1 MMIDRAQC
9 VSARQAHEGAWGEIA
24 ASGWLVGMIDVSG
37 GNTKRSA
44 WVVRNAWFRERLVSA
59 VAAAALQ
66 PQARIGM
73 GKDRLLA
80 PRIASNVGQNKWLYR
95 RLYSFVLRHAWQSC
109 STEDRRH
116 EFLVKRPGA
125 ESTPAASR
133 IDAGPQAVK
142 KMQLSLACTTPNSS

>member
-73 GKDRLLA
+73 GKGNDVRFAQFRTHASTNQHARSA
-80 PRIASNVGQNKWLYR
+80 PFPRGQ
-95 RLYSFVLRHAWQSC
+95 
-109 STEDRRH
+109 
-116 EFLVKRPGA
+116 
-125 ESTPAASR
+125 
-133 IDAGPQAVK
+133 
-142 KMQLSLACTTPNSS
+142 